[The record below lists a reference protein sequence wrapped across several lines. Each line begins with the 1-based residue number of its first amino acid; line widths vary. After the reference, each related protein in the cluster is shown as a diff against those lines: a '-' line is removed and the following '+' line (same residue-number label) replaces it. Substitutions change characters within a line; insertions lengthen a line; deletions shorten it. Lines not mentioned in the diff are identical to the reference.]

1 MTFDLDRMIRKCIQL
16 SENETNSQKKEMLNK
31 VIEILLRER
40 INELQTE
47 MERLLQEYTE
57 LLTELIDEMALHIN
71 QI

>member
-1 MTFDLDRMIRKCIQL
+1 
-16 SENETNSQKKEMLNK
+16 MLNK

-57 LLTELIDEMALHIN
+57 LLTELIDEMASHIN

>member
-1 MTFDLDRMIRKCIQL
+1 MTCDLDRMIRKCRQL

>member
-40 INELQTE
+40 LNELQTE

>member
-31 VIEILLRER
+31 IIEILLRER

>member
-1 MTFDLDRMIRKCIQL
+1 MTFDLDRMIRKCRQL

-31 VIEILLRER
+31 VIEVLLRER

>member
-1 MTFDLDRMIRKCIQL
+1 MTFDLDRMIRKCICL

-57 LLTELIDEMALHIN
+57 LLTELIDEMALYIN

>member
-31 VIEILLRER
+31 IIEILLRER

-57 LLTELIDEMALHIN
+57 LLTELIDEMAL
-71 QI
+71 

>member
-1 MTFDLDRMIRKCIQL
+1 MTFDLDRMIRKCRQL

>member
-1 MTFDLDRMIRKCIQL
+1 MTFDLDRMIRKCRQL
-16 SENETNSQKKEMLNK
+16 SENETNSQKKQMLNK

>member
-1 MTFDLDRMIRKCIQL
+1 
-16 SENETNSQKKEMLNK
+16 MLNK

>member
-1 MTFDLDRMIRKCIQL
+1 MTFDLDRMIRKCRQL
-16 SENETNSQKKEMLNK
+16 SENETYSQKKEMLNK

>member
-57 LLTELIDEMALHIN
+57 LLTELIDEMVFI
-71 QI
+71 

>member
-1 MTFDLDRMIRKCIQL
+1 
-16 SENETNSQKKEMLNK
+16 MLNK

-57 LLTELIDEMALHIN
+57 LLTELIDEMAL
-71 QI
+71 

>member
-1 MTFDLDRMIRKCIQL
+1 MTFDIDRMIRKCRQL

>member
-1 MTFDLDRMIRKCIQL
+1 MTFDLDRMIRKCRQL

-57 LLTELIDEMALHIN
+57 LLTELIDEMAFHIN

>member
-31 VIEILLRER
+31 IIEILLRER

-47 MERLLQEYTE
+47 MENLLQEYTE
-57 LLTELIDEMALHIN
+57 LLTELIDEMAL
-71 QI
+71 

>member
-1 MTFDLDRMIRKCIQL
+1 MIRKCRQL
-16 SENETNSQKKEMLNK
+16 SENETNSQKKQMLNK

>member
-57 LLTELIDEMALHIN
+57 LLTELIDEMALH

>member
-57 LLTELIDEMALHIN
+57 LLTELIDEMAL
-71 QI
+71 

>member
-1 MTFDLDRMIRKCIQL
+1 MTFDLDRMIRKCRQL

-57 LLTELIDEMALHIN
+57 LLTELIDEMAL
-71 QI
+71 